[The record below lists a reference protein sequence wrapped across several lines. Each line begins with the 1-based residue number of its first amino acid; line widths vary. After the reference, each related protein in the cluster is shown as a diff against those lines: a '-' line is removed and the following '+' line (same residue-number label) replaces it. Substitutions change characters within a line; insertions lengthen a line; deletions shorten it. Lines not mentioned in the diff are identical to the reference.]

1 METIKRA
8 RKTGDFV
15 IVLMTLALTIFG
27 VIMVFSASYYS
38 ALSKFG
44 DAYHYLIRDGIWA
57 VGGLIVMFVLSR
69 VNYKKYKQWSLW
81 ILVISIV
88 LLVLVLIPGV
98 GINTHGATR
107 WLGIGPITIMP
118 GEIAKPAA
126 IVFVAS
132 YLSASPEKIYQFKS
146 VMLMLALCGIYGLL
160 IMKQPNMSTA
170 ITVVGII
177 IAIMFVAG
185 LELKYLGAAAIL
197 GGVAGIAL
205 VFTDKDGYRLSRV
218 TSFTDPFA
226 DPLGD
231 GYQVC
236 QSLLALGSGGL
247 FGLGLG
253 KSIQKNLYLP
263 EPQNDFIIA
272 IIGEELGFVGVMLL
286 MAAYLVLIWRCV
298 HICIN
303 APDRFS
309 MLLASGIT
317 AMLAIQVVL
326 NIAVVT
332 SSMPPTGV
340 ILPFV
345 SYGGN
350 ALLIFT
356 GSMGVM
362 LNISHHSAK

>member
-1 METIKRA
+1 MKTIKRA

-15 IVLMTLALTIFG
+15 ILLLTLALTVFG

-44 DAYHYLIRDGIWA
+44 NAYHYLIRDTIWA
-57 VGGLIVMFVLSR
+57 IAGIVVMLGTSLLPYKVYRKWAFPILIGSILLLIALFIPHVGTET
-69 VNYKKYKQWSLW
+69 N
-81 ILVISIV
+81 
-88 LLVLVLIPGV
+88 
-98 GINTHGATR
+98 GATR
-107 WLGIGPITIMP
+107 WIQIGPVTLMP
-118 GEIAKPAA
+118 GEIAKPAV
-126 IVFVAS
+126 IIFVSS
-132 YLSASPEKIYQFKS
+132 YLSTSAKKIYQLKS
-146 VMLMLALCGIYGLL
+146 LLLLFGICVLFGGVIML
-160 IMKQPNMSTA
+160 QPNMSTA

-185 LELKYLGAAAIL
+185 LELKWLGFAVIAGGAA
-197 GGVAGIAL
+197 GVFL
-205 VFTDKDGYRLSRV
+205 VFSDSDGYRLARAV
-218 TSFTDPFA
+218 SFLKPFA

-247 FGLGLG
+247 LGVGLG

-272 IIGEELGFVGVMLL
+272 IIGEELGFVGILIL
-286 MAAYLVLIWRCV
+286 MAAYMVLIWRCIHV
-298 HICIN
+298 CIN

-317 AMLAIQVVL
+317 AMLAIQVIL

-356 GSMGVM
+356 GAMGIM
-362 LNISHHSAK
+362 LNISRNSVR